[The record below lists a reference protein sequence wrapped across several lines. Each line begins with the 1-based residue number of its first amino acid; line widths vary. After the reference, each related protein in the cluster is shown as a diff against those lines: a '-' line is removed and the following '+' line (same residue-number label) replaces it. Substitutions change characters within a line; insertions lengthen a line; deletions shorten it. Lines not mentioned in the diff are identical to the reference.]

1 MISVGD
7 ALTLVKFG
15 MMKVGKSLEKHVR
28 AGLGNAGRI
37 WLAGLENTIRALESH
52 WHISVTEPF
61 RSVEYNFVAPAKRD
75 SGEDVVLKI
84 APPWDPVE
92 IFSEAEFL
100 RHCGGKHCVRL
111 LEEERPLRAILIER
125 LYPGRNLFQVFKGR
139 EAEMLLPAAEII
151 AAVST
156 HATGSE
162 IEASD
167 VDDWFAGMDGF
178 ADTDF
183 PAAYAVRALKYYR
196 EVTKGR
202 IRYYIHGDLHPEN
215 ILSTREGFKVIDPK
229 GAVGHVGYDIAVFL
243 NNFAERLLDDAHPN
257 HDALLDHAVQVFA
270 SRFRLHP
277 ESIRKWAFCQKVMS
291 AWWMYIDMPQ
301 VYQGDVEK
309 ADVWGV

>member
-37 WLAGLENTIRALESH
+37 WLAGLENTLRALESR
-52 WHISVTEPF
+52 WQISVTESF

-100 RHCGGKHCVRL
+100 RHCGGIHCVRL
-111 LEEERPLRAILIER
+111 LEEERPLRAILIEW

-151 AAVST
+151 ATVST

-183 PAAYAVRALKYYR
+183 SGGVCSAGVEISAATKGHQILHPRRIWCIPRTFFPRGKDSRSLTLRALSGTSAMILR
-196 EVTKGR
+196 SFSIISPSGCLMTPIRITMHCLTMPCRSSLHASGFIPRVSANGR
-202 IRYYIHGDLHPEN
+202 SAR
-215 ILSTREGFKVIDPK
+215 
-229 GAVGHVGYDIAVFL
+229 
-243 NNFAERLLDDAHPN
+243 RL
-257 HDALLDHAVQVFA
+257 
-270 SRFRLHP
+270 
-277 ESIRKWAFCQKVMS
+277 
-291 AWWMYIDMPQ
+291 
-301 VYQGDVEK
+301 
-309 ADVWGV
+309 